1 MKTFKIGEAY
11 STAWSKLAERFW
23 YLSGLAVA
31 LFALMALTT
40 GKEVLY
46 TALSYIVF
54 GGFIAMLLRYYDG
67 KKVVFDDLFSIDS
80 RWISF
85 TFTSLIKGMLIFVG
99 LLLFIVPGVYLA
111 LRWMFAELLVI
122 DKGMR
127 PMEALK
133 ASSEMTKGHM
143 WKLLWFFILS
153 ILTILAGTV
162 LLFVGIF
169 PAMIIMTFAMISVY
183 RQLDRK

>member
-11 STAWSKLAERFW
+11 SRAWAKLAERFW
-23 YLSGLAVA
+23 YLSGLAA
-31 LFALMALTT
+31 AMFIIMALTT
-40 GKEVLY
+40 GEGALY
-46 TALSYIVF
+46 TALSYIIF
-54 GGFIAMLLRYYDG
+54 GGFIAMLLRNYDG
-67 KKVVFDDLFSIDS
+67 KTVVFDDLFSIDN

-85 TFTSLIKGMLIFVG
+85 TFTSLIKGMCILVG

-111 LRWMFAELLVI
+111 IRWMFAELLVI

-133 ASSEMTKGHM
+133 ASSEMTKGNM
-143 WKLLWFFILS
+143 WKLLWFFILT
-153 ILTILAGTV
+153 ILTILAGAA

-169 PAMIIMTFAMISVY
+169 PAMVIMTFAMISVY
-183 RQLDRK
+183 RQLDRN